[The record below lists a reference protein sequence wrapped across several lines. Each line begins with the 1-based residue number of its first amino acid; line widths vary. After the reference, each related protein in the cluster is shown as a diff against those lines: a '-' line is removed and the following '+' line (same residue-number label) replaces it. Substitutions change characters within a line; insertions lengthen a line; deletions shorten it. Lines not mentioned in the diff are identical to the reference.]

1 MEFDLFFKVL
11 SSAPAEK
18 IGLTIRF
25 FFVLIEDVHFVRQ
38 LTDRCPLSESS
49 GVERHLNQ
57 NLIQYG
63 LLIVFRDPSALSQ
76 NK

>member
-1 MEFDLFFKVL
+1 MEFELFFKVL

-49 GVERHLNQ
+49 GLC
-57 NLIQYG
+57 
-63 LLIVFRDPSALSQ
+63 
-76 NK
+76 